1 MDDGL
6 VYTASFPLTAVA
18 AQLDFFEILAGAD
31 SVVCLHEVHIGQEID
46 EGDSEAELLGYQI
59 VKGLGS
65 VTGGTGG
72 ASATIGKKM
81 TGYPAI
87 TSVVDRLNTTKMVVG
102 SGTLETWFS
111 DSFHVAAGLH
121 YVPTPEDRPYISP
134 GDRITVELDE
144 TPTDSLSFRGTVKF
158 SEIGG

>member
-6 VYTASFPLTAVA
+6 VYTASFPLTAIA
-18 AQLDFFEILAGAD
+18 AQIDFFEILCPTDA
-31 SVVCLHEVHIGQEID
+31 VVCLHEVHIGQEID

-65 VTGGTGG
+65 VDSGSGG
-72 ASATIGKKM
+72 AAATIGRKM
-81 TGYPAI
+81 TGFP
-87 TSVVDRLNTTKMVVG
+87 TLGSTVERLNTTKMAVG
-102 SGTLETWFS
+102 TGTLETWFS

-121 YVPTPEDRPYISP
+121 YVPTPEDRPYVSP

-144 TPTDSLSFRGTVKF
+144 TPTDSLSFRGTIKF